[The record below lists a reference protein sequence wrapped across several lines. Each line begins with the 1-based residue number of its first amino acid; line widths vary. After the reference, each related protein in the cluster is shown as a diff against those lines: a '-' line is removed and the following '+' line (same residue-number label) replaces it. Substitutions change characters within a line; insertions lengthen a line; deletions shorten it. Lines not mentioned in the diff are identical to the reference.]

1 MKQLQLIITLSI
13 LTFNAYGQTNC
24 SELKTKLNQKEE
36 IIVTQKAN
44 ITKLE
49 NEVNYYKETLNLMNG
64 KVRLE
69 QDNFI
74 LIINSVI
81 GKSNSGTVII
91 EGIVENK
98 GIVRAFRPSGF
109 RTFIYDPKGNNY
121 EASKIKFGT
130 LSHIQEFQK
139 NTPVKFTLVFDK
151 IGEEMPL
158 ITNLT
163 AIFTNARGERYTDM
177 IFKNLPVIW
186 E

>member
-1 MKQLQLIITLSI
+1 MKKLLFIITL
-13 LTFNAYGQTNC
+13 LTFTAYGQTNC
-24 SELKTKLNQKEE
+24 SELKTELNQKKK
-36 IIVTQKAN
+36 IIETKEAS

-91 EGIVENK
+91 EGIAENK
-98 GIVRAFRPSGF
+98 GIMRAFRPSGF

-121 EASKIKFGT
+121 KASIIKFGT

-139 NTPVKFTLVFDK
+139 NTPVKFTLIFDK
-151 IGEEMPL
+151 IGEEMPV
-158 ITNLT
+158 ISNLT
-163 AIFTNARGERYTDM
+163 AIFTNATGGRYTDM